1 MEDWRQYY
9 SDRILT
15 AQEAVQHI
23 KSGDTVVVTH
33 AAGEPVSLVQA
44 MVDNKEAYRDVEI
57 IHCVSMG
64 KCEYCRPENSKY
76 FRHNAWFAG
85 GNSAQAIADGRADF
99 SPCYL
104 SQMPWMLEYALP
116 HVDVFLAHVSP
127 PDKHGMCSLGISVDY
142 GKKALEQAKIVIAQ
156 VNKNMP
162 RTMGNCFVPV
172 TDIDYFVPCDE
183 PIIELGR
190 PNLTDVERNIGANC
204 ASLIEDGSTLQL
216 GIGSLPDAVLLFL
229 KEKKD
234 LGIHSEMISDGVM
247 ELMKAGVI
255 TNRKKTL
262 NPGKSVVTFAMGT
275 RALYDFLDDNPQF
288 QMMPAEY
295 VNDSFVIAQNDKMV
309 SINSCVEIDFS
320 GQLASETVG
329 KRQISG
335 TGGQVDFFRG
345 AVRSKGGKAI
355 VAIAS
360 TAQKGKV
367 SKIVPYLSEG
377 TVVTTG
383 RCDVDYVVTEYGI
396 AHLRGHT
403 HCDRAKSLIKI
414 AHPAFR
420 EQLACAWEE
429 IFHMPLDRA
438 EIGL

>member
-1 MEDWRQYY
+1 MQDWKQYY
-9 SDRILT
+9 SEHTLT
-15 AQEAVQHI
+15 AQEAVKHI
-23 KSGDTVVVTH
+23 KNGDRVVVTH
-33 AAGEPVSLVQA
+33 AAGEPVSLVKA
-44 MVDNKEAYRDVEI
+44 MVDNKEAYRNVEV

-64 KCEYCRPENSKY
+64 MCEYCLPENEPY
-76 FRHNAWFAG
+76 FRHNAWFVG
-85 GNSAQAIADGRADF
+85 GTSSKAVEEGRADF

-116 HVDVFLAHVSP
+116 SVDVFLAHVSP

-142 GKKALEQAKIVIAQ
+142 GKKALDQAKLVIAQ

-190 PNLTDVERNIGANC
+190 PTLTDVEKRIGANC

-229 KEKKD
+229 REKKD

-275 RALYDFLDDNPQF
+275 RDLYDFLDDNPQF

-295 VNDSFVIAQNDKMV
+295 VNDSYIISQNEKMV
-309 SINSCVEIDFS
+309 SINSCVEVDFS
-320 GQLASETVG
+320 GQVASETVG
-329 KRQISG
+329 KKQISG
-335 TGGQVDFFRG
+335 TGGQVDFIRG
-345 AVRSKGGKAI
+345 ATRSKGGKAI
-355 VAIAS
+355 IAIAS
-360 TAQKGKV
+360 TARGGKV
-367 SKIVPYLSEG
+367 SKIVPYLAEG

-383 RCDVDYVVTEYGI
+383 RCDMDYIVTEYGI
-396 AHLRGHT
+396 AHLRGQT
-403 HCDRAKSLIKI
+403 HRERAKALIKI

-420 EQLACAWEE
+420 EELAAAWEN